1 MVRQGTVHVNQPP
14 QTLESFSESQ
24 FQPAASDLWKTPQMK
39 NEELS
44 PEDIVSVV
52 YERWFAVSVETHA

>member
-24 FQPAASDLWKTPQMK
+24 FQPAASDLWKTPQ
-39 NEELS
+39 EELS

-52 YERWFAVSVETHA
+52 YGRWFAVSEETHA